1 MSHYKT
7 VWVRAGRQKKEE
19 KKLLGR
25 GKKLVDDPHH
35 ADLAELSTLIEAA
48 CNSLHE
54 EGYDIISVLPSVSGH
69 SEKGVMSQ
77 GGYGFGFSIT
87 DGAVI
92 TARLRSTDENGT
104 HSLGK
109 E

>member
-1 MSHYKT
+1 MSQYKT
-7 VWVRAGRQKKEE
+7 VWVRAGRLKKEE

-25 GKKLVDDPHH
+25 GKKLVDDPHQ
-35 ADLAELSTLIEAA
+35 ADIGELATLIETA
-48 CNSLHE
+48 CNTLHE
-54 EGYDIISVLPSVSGH
+54 EGYDVISVLPSVSGH

-92 TARLRSTDENGT
+92 TARRRITE
-104 HSLGK
+104 
-109 E
+109 

>member
-1 MSHYKT
+1 MSQYKT
-7 VWVRAGRQKKEE
+7 VWVRAGKQKKEE

-25 GKKLVDDPHH
+25 GKKLVDDPHQ
-35 ADLAELSTLIEAA
+35 ADIAELATLIETT

-54 EGYDIISVLPSVSGH
+54 EGYDIISILPSVSGH

-92 TARLRSTDENGT
+92 TARRRTTE
-104 HSLGK
+104 
-109 E
+109 

>member
-25 GKKLVDDPHH
+25 GKKLVDDPHQ
-35 ADLAELSTLIEAA
+35 ANLAELSALIEAA

-54 EGYDIISVLPSVSGH
+54 EGYDIISILPSVSGH

-92 TARLRSTDENGT
+92 TARLRSTDDNGT

>member
-1 MSHYKT
+1 MSQYRT
-7 VWVRAGRQKKEE
+7 VWVRAGRLKKEE

-25 GKKLVDDPHH
+25 GKKLVDDPHQ
-35 ADLAELSTLIEAA
+35 ADISELATLIETA
-48 CNSLHE
+48 CNTLHE
-54 EGYDIISVLPSVSGH
+54 EGYDVISILPSVSGH

-92 TARLRSTDENGT
+92 TARRRTTE
-104 HSLGK
+104 
-109 E
+109 

>member
-1 MSHYKT
+1 MSDYKS

-25 GKKLVDDPHH
+25 GKKLVDEPHQ
-35 ADLAELSTLIEAA
+35 ADIAELSAQIETA
-48 CNSLHE
+48 CNALHE
-54 EGYDIISVLPSVSGH
+54 EGYDVISILPSVSGH
-69 SEKGVMSQ
+69 SEKGAINQ

-92 TARLRSTDENGT
+92 TARRRTV
-104 HSLGK
+104 
-109 E
+109 

>member
-1 MSHYKT
+1 MTPYKT
-7 VWVRAGRQKKEE
+7 VWVRAGKLKKEE

-25 GKKLVDDPHH
+25 GKKLVDDPHQV
-35 ADLAELSTLIEAA
+35 DIAELAALIETA
-48 CNSLHE
+48 CNGLHE
-54 EGYDIISVLPSVSGH
+54 EGYDIISILPSVSGH

-92 TARLRSTDENGT
+92 TARRRETD
-104 HSLGK
+104 
-109 E
+109 

>member
-1 MSHYKT
+1 MSQYRT
-7 VWVRAGRQKKEE
+7 VWVRAGRLKKEE

-25 GKKLVDDPHH
+25 GKKLVDDPHQ
-35 ADLAELSTLIEAA
+35 ADISELATLIETA
-48 CNSLHE
+48 CNTLHE
-54 EGYDIISVLPSVSGH
+54 EGYDVISILPSVSGH

-92 TARLRSTDENGT
+92 TARRRTT
-104 HSLGK
+104 K
-109 E
+109 

>member
-54 EGYDIISVLPSVSGH
+54 DGYDIISILPSVSGH

>member
-1 MSHYKT
+1 MSEYKS

-25 GKKLVDDPHH
+25 GMKLIDDPHQ
-35 ADLAELSTLIEAA
+35 ADLADLSAQIETA

-54 EGYDIISVLPSVSGH
+54 EGYDVISIFPSVSGH
-69 SEKGVMSQ
+69 SEKGVISQ
-77 GGYGFGFSIT
+77 GGYGFGFSVT

-92 TARLRSTDENGT
+92 TARRRAS
-104 HSLGK
+104 
-109 E
+109 

>member
-1 MSHYKT
+1 MTPYKT
-7 VWVRAGRQKKEE
+7 VWVRAGKLKKEE

-25 GKKLVDDPHH
+25 GKKLVDDPHQ
-35 ADLAELSTLIEAA
+35 ADIAELATLIETA
-48 CNSLHE
+48 CNTLHE
-54 EGYDIISVLPSVSGH
+54 EGYDIISILPSVSGH

-92 TARLRSTDENGT
+92 TARRKTTD
-104 HSLGK
+104 
-109 E
+109 

>member
-1 MSHYKT
+1 MSQYKT
-7 VWVRAGRQKKEE
+7 VWVRAGRLKKEE

-25 GKKLVDDPHH
+25 GKKLVDDPHQ
-35 ADLAELSTLIEAA
+35 ADIGELATLIETA
-48 CNSLHE
+48 CNTLHE
-54 EGYDIISVLPSVSGH
+54 EGYDVISILPSVSGH

-92 TARLRSTDENGT
+92 TARRRITE
-104 HSLGK
+104 
-109 E
+109 

>member
-1 MSHYKT
+1 MNQYKT
-7 VWVRAGRQKKEE
+7 VWVRAGRLKKEE

-25 GKKLVDDPHH
+25 GKKLVDDPHQ
-35 ADLAELSTLIEAA
+35 ADIGELATLIETA
-48 CNSLHE
+48 CNTLHE
-54 EGYDIISVLPSVSGH
+54 EGYDVISVLPSVSGH

-92 TARLRSTDENGT
+92 TARRRTTE
-104 HSLGK
+104 
-109 E
+109 

>member
-1 MSHYKT
+1 MSQYKT
-7 VWVRAGRQKKEE
+7 VWVRAGRLKKEE

-25 GKKLVDDPHH
+25 GKKLVDDPHQ
-35 ADLAELSTLIEAA
+35 ADIAELATLIETA
-48 CNSLHE
+48 CNGLHE
-54 EGYDIISVLPSVSGH
+54 EGYDVISVLPSVSGH

-92 TARLRSTDENGT
+92 TARRRTTE
-104 HSLGK
+104 
-109 E
+109 

>member
-1 MSHYKT
+1 MSQYKT
-7 VWVRAGRQKKEE
+7 VWVRAGKQKKEE

-25 GKKLVDDPHH
+25 GKKLVDDPHQ
-35 ADLAELSTLIEAA
+35 ADIAELATLIETA

-54 EGYDIISVLPSVSGH
+54 EGYDIISILPSVSGH

-92 TARLRSTDENGT
+92 TARRRTTE
-104 HSLGK
+104 
-109 E
+109 

>member
-1 MSHYKT
+1 MGEYKT

-35 ADLAELSTLIEAA
+35 ADIAGLSAQIEAA
-48 CNSLHE
+48 CNTLHE
-54 EGYDIISVLPSVSGH
+54 EGYEVISILPSVSGH
-69 SEKGVMSQ
+69 SEKGVMHQ
-77 GGYGFGFSIT
+77 GGYGFGYSIT

-92 TARLRSTDENGT
+92 TARRRPAETE
-104 HSLGK
+104 
-109 E
+109 

>member
-1 MSHYKT
+1 MTPYKT
-7 VWVRAGRQKKEE
+7 VWVRAGKLKKEE

-25 GKKLVDDPHH
+25 GKKLVDDPHQ
-35 ADLAELSTLIEAA
+35 ADIGELAALIETA
-48 CNSLHE
+48 CNALHE
-54 EGYDIISVLPSVSGH
+54 EGYDIISILPSVSGH

-92 TARLRSTDENGT
+92 TARRKATE
-104 HSLGK
+104 
-109 E
+109 

>member
-25 GKKLVDDPHH
+25 GKKLVDDPHQ
-35 ADLAELSTLIEAA
+35 ADLAELSALIEAA

-54 EGYDIISVLPSVSGH
+54 EGYDIISILPSVSGH

-92 TARLRSTDENGT
+92 TARLRSTDDNGT

>member
-1 MSHYKT
+1 MSQYKT
-7 VWVRAGRQKKEE
+7 VWVRAGRLKKEE

-25 GKKLVDDPHH
+25 GKKLVDDPHQ
-35 ADLAELSTLIEAA
+35 ADIGELATLIETA
-48 CNSLHE
+48 CNTLHE
-54 EGYDIISVLPSVSGH
+54 EGYDVISVLPSVSGH

-92 TARLRSTDENGT
+92 TARRKATE
-104 HSLGK
+104 
-109 E
+109 